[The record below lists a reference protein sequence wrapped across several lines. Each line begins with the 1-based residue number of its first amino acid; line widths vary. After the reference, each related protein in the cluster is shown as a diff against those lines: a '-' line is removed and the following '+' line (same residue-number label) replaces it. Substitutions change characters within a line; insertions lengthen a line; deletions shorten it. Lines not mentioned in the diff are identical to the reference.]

1 MGKEDILMALKNG
14 NVPSK
19 GVRELCVGRDNEIAE
34 FERLLEKVDDE
45 DKAYTKFLKG
55 EFGAGKSFFLKV
67 IEDMSYKK
75 GFAVSWITVSNNVP
89 FNKIEIIYRNVAKN
103 LRVKTGTSLE
113 HIIDRWY
120 TQHYNMASQDADND
134 FEKHAILRERIHD
147 ELEETRQ
154 YSTTFATVIE
164 NYAKLRSEGDTEGAS
179 SAISWLR
186 GDSNIPF
193 AVKKKFN
200 IKSEIDKTNAL
211 GFLEALSVF
220 IKSAVGYSGLVVL
233 VDEAEI
239 IRKMIRQ
246 DIRDAAYDYIRLIFD
261 NCSNGQFQ
269 SALFVF
275 AGTSELFEDP
285 KRGIPSYT
293 ALEER
298 IKKAYETDLVD
309 VRTPVFVLKGFD
321 KNNIIELSKKLL
333 DMHSDAYNWDANAKI
348 GPIVETIAEDHVA
361 NAGLTAGKVKARDF
375 IRKFITLLDTVE
387 QNQNHFNSPEDILE
401 EFNGNI
407 NQMDDEDEFD
417 EYDDDW

>member
-19 GVRELCVGRDNEIAE
+19 GVRNLCVGRDNEIAE

-45 DKAYTKFLKG
+45 DKAYTKFIKG
-55 EFGAGKSFFLKV
+55 EFGSGKSFFLKV

-89 FNKIEIIYRNVAKN
+89 FNKIEIVYRNVAKN

-154 YSTTFATVIE
+154 YSTTFANVIE
-164 NYAKLRSEGDTEGAS
+164 NYAKLRSEGDKEGAS
-179 SAISWLR
+179 YAISWLR
-186 GDSNIPF
+186 GDANIPF
-193 AVKKKFN
+193 TIKRKFN

-239 IRKMIRQ
+239 
-246 DIRDAAYDYIRLIFD
+246 
-261 NCSNGQFQ
+261 SNGQFQ

-275 AGTSELFEDP
+275 AGTRELFEES

-298 IKKAYETDLVD
+298 IQKAYETDLVD

-321 KNNIIELSKKLL
+321 KNDIIELSEKLL

-348 GPIVETIAEDHVA
+348 GPIVETIAENHVS

-387 QNQNHFNSPEDILE
+387 QNQNHFNSPEDILD

-407 NQMDDEDEFD
+407 SQIDDEDEFD
-417 EYDDDW
+417 EYKLLKEMKM